1 MFRRKPAALRSILLF
16 FLDISV
22 IIAAV
27 IMAGGIFYWLGLPE
41 TARQI
46 AGGVSFIL
54 ILTLWFWP
62 SRKKLWRRLGAILIF
77 AAFFSVY
84 YTKSPVEQDWVVL
97 HERRASASFEGDI
110 VTIHNFRDARH
121 QTGVDPDVNWM
132 DQSFD
137 LSTVETAELIVQ
149 PFGDSPF
156 LVHIFMTFGFEN
168 GEHLAVSVE
177 ARRTSWETFQPI
189 GGFFRF
195 FETYPVFGTERD
207 LIGKRL
213 ANDPPEE
220 MYFYDLELSPSEVRS
235 ILEDLLNFTNELTAE
250 PDFYDTLEESCFTG
264 LVNQSGALKSRIPSW
279 DVRRWIPGYALP
291 LMRDH
296 GLISDER
303 PIEELEAAAH
313 LRSDISHPFS
323 FETDRDFSIYL
334 RTQIGQ
340 D

>member
-1 MFRRKPAALRSILLF
+1 
-16 FLDISV
+16 
-22 IIAAV
+22 
-27 IMAGGIFYWLGLPE
+27 
-41 TARQI
+41 
-46 AGGVSFIL
+46 
-54 ILTLWFWP
+54 
-62 SRKKLWRRLGAILIF
+62 
-77 AAFFSVY
+77 
-84 YTKSPVEQDWVVL
+84 
-97 HERRASASFEGDI
+97 
-110 VTIHNFRDARH
+110 
-121 QTGVDPDVNWM
+121 
-132 DQSFD
+132 
-137 LSTVETAELIVQ
+137 
-149 PFGDSPF
+149 
-156 LVHIFMTFGFEN
+156 
-168 GEHLAVSVE
+168 
-177 ARRTSWETFQPI
+177 
-189 GGFFRF
+189 
-195 FETYPVFGTERD
+195 
-207 LIGKRL
+207 
-213 ANDPPEE
+213 

-264 LVNQSGALKSRIPSW
+264 IVNQSGALKSRIPSW